1 MHPATEKRRIPESSA
16 AIALGIAAFLAYL
29 PCLYGKM
36 LWDDDS
42 HVTALPI
49 QGFDGLLRIWIEP
62 GAVQQYY
69 PLLHSFFWMEHR
81 LWGDSVLGYHVVNV
95 LFHAGSAY
103 LLTRILRFLN
113 VRGAWLAGFIFA
125 LHPVCTEAV
134 AWISEQKST
143 LSGLFYFSSAL
154 AYLHF
159 DSSRRRRYYAIA
171 LLLFICALMSKT
183 VTATLPAALLVVF
196 WWRRGTLQWKRD
208 VLPLVPWIAT
218 GAAAG
223 LFTAWVERVIIKADG
238 SEYALTLV
246 QRLMLAGRDIWF
258 YASKVVWP
266 SKLTFIYPHWNIDPG
281 VWWQYLFTLSF
292 LLVVGAF
299 AWFARGKTGRAPL
312 AATLYFAGTLFP
324 VLGFLNVYP
333 FRYSLVADH
342 FQYLACIGIIVPAA
356 WAIASLPVRT
366 INAAAGPVVVAILG
380 ILTWRQAHM
389 YTNPETLYL
398 TTIERN
404 PECWMAH
411 NNLAILLGKNPAR
424 RGEALA
430 HLRTAIELKPNYHE
444 AHNNMGSILSD
455 MGRPQEA
462 IDEFRNA
469 LRLKP
474 DYPEAHLNLGSQYYK
489 MPDHTQDALAE
500 YRLALKAKPDLA
512 VALTNVGAILVNDPG
527 HAEEGLG
534 YLKSGA
540 AADPTSVPVRMN
552 FANALAQVPGHA
564 MEAQLEYA
572 EIIRLHPR
580 LLAAHMSLGTL
591 FLKSPDTVNDAIEQF
606 RVALALD
613 PASVDAHLGL
623 AVALFR
629 MPGKFEEATRELD
642 TVLKLQ
648 PANAQ
653 ALQMKEVLKEKFG
666 R

>member
-1 MHPATEKRRIPESSA
+1 
-16 AIALGIAAFLAYL
+16 
-29 PCLYGKM
+29 M
-36 LWDDDS
+36 LWDDES

-69 PLLHSFFWMEHR
+69 PLLHSAFWLEHR
-81 LWGDSVLGYHVVNV
+81 LWGDTVLGYHVVNV
-95 LFHAGSAY
+95 LFHAASAY

-125 LHPVCTEAV
+125 LHPVCSEAV

-159 DSSRRRRYYAIA
+159 DSSRKRKSYAIA

-208 VLPLVPWIAT
+208 VQPLVPWIAI
-218 GAAAG
+218 GAVSG
-223 LFTAWVERVIIKADG
+223 LFTAWVERFIIKADG
-238 SEYALTLV
+238 SDYALTFV

-258 YASKVVWP
+258 YAAKMVWP
-266 SKLTFIYPHWNIDPG
+266 SKLTFIYPHWTIDSG

-292 LLVVGAF
+292 LLVVGVC
-299 AWFARGKTGRAPL
+299 AWLARGKASPQLARAPL

-356 WAIASLPVRT
+356 WAIASPPGRT
-366 INAAAGPVVVAILG
+366 MGLAAGSVLVAVLG
-380 ILTWRQAHM
+380 ILTWRQAHI
-389 YTNPETLYL
+389 YTDPETLYL

-404 PECWMAH
+404 PECWMAQ
-411 NNLAILLGKNPAR
+411 NNLAILLDKNPAR
-424 RGEALA
+424 REEALA
-430 HLRTAIELKPNYHE
+430 HIRAAIELRPAYHE
-444 AHNNMGSILSD
+444 AHNNMGSILAD
-455 MGRPQEA
+455 MGRQQEA
-462 IDEFRNA
+462 IDEFKNA

-474 DYPEAHLNLGSQYYK
+474 DYPEAHLNLGNQYYK
-489 MPDHTQDALAE
+489 MPGRTQDALAE
-500 YRLALKAKPDLA
+500 YQAALKAKPDLA
-512 VALTNVGAILVNDPG
+512 IALANVGAILMNAPG

-534 YLKSGA
+534 YLKSAA
-540 AADPTSVPVRMN
+540 AADPTSVPVRMD
-552 FANALAQVPGHA
+552 FANALANVPGHA
-564 MEAQLEYA
+564 IEAQLEYE
-572 EIIRLHPR
+572 EIIGLNPR
-580 LLAAHMSLGTL
+580 LFAPHMSLGNL
-591 FLKSPDTVNDAIEQF
+591 LLKSPDTVNDAVEQY
-606 RVALALD
+606 RIAAALQ
-613 PASVDAHLGL
+613 PASVDAHVWL

-629 MPGKFEEATRELD
+629 VPGKFEEATRELD

-648 PANAQ
+648 PGNPQ
-653 ALQMKEVLKEKFG
+653 ALQMKEVLKKKFG
-666 R
+666 Q